1 MDMRREAL
9 ASLRAHFE
17 EIFQL
22 LERDSGRLFTH
33 LGVLP
38 VPQHDAWRDVYFLEL
53 WNHALLHEAHE
64 AFHTLSLYTPNDL
77 LEHALE
83 LVVRD
88 HVFAAVLPLM
98 GCLERRDGYNKHD
111 RLRLIQC
118 GTGSCS
124 ECRSMRN
131 SLLQFLDLHADW
143 VLCRSKLR
151 EARVRKL
158 WTMWQPQLALN
169 PATDVV
175 FARIKAKTKA
185 NWSRVLA
192 VVTCVMLWKRWIA
205 RRLHPDSSFV
215 LDVLATRWSAMSV
228 TTWKPVVT
236 GWGGEIMDAD
246 D

>member
-17 EIFQL
+17 DVFQL

-33 LGVLP
+33 LAALP
-38 VPQHDAWRDVYFLEL
+38 VPQHEGWRDVFFLEL
-53 WNHALLHEAHE
+53 WSYALDHEAHE
-64 AFHTLSLYTPNDL
+64 AFHTLALYTPPDL
-77 LEHALE
+77 IEHALE

-88 HVFAAVLPLM
+88 HAFQGVLPLM
-98 GCLERRDGYNKHD
+98 GCLERRDGFNKHD

-118 GTGSCS
+118 GSGCCP

-131 SLLQFLDLHADW
+131 SLLQFLDLEADW
-143 VLCRSKLR
+143 ALCRNKLR

-169 PATDVV
+169 PATDVI
-175 FARIKAKTKA
+175 FARIKARTKS
-185 NWSRVLA
+185 NWSRVFAA
-192 VVTCVMLWKRWIA
+192 VACVSLWRKWVA

-215 LDVLATRWSAMSV
+215 LEVLAARWNAMSV
-228 TTWKPVVT
+228 KTWAPVVG
-236 GWGGEIMDAD
+236 GWGGEVMETEG
-246 D
+246 